1 MPSRAMTVS
10 ELIKAVPD
18 KTRRLWVENVK
29 DDLYQGGFN
38 PDPDRTDELES
49 AIRGW
54 FELALRTLYEFAPV
68 LVNDD
73 PDED

>member
-10 ELIKAVPD
+10 ELIKAVSD
-18 KTRRLWVENVK
+18 KAEQRWIENVK
-29 DDLYQGGFN
+29 HDLYLAGF
-38 PDPDRTDELES
+38 TDYEELHG
-49 AIRGW
+49 AMRDW
-54 FELALRTLYEFAPV
+54 FTEALRPLYEFAPV